1 MIYSEWKSNASGA
14 RKVTIT
20 VLFHKLFF
28 AMPPGRWLLRMV
40 QGILVGSGAILPGI
54 SGGVLCV
61 LFGIYQPMMSFFAHP
76 IGNFMRVFPQL
87 FPAGIG
93 WMIGFFAFAK
103 LVNVLFA
110 ANAAVAI
117 WLFIGLI
124 AGSFPSL
131 WREAGKR
138 GHGRG
143 GWTSLAIS
151 AVVMLLFF
159 NVLERGTT
167 FHIQPNL
174 LWFVFCGVLWGLSV
188 VVPGMS
194 SSSTLIFLGLFEP
207 MTAGIAAFDMGVVLP
222 IFVGAFATV
231 VLLSRLVNY
240 IFANY
245 YRLAFHVVVGF
256 VLASTV
262 AIIPTQYGGPAAF
275 AACAVCCIMGF
286 AVAWTLEGRR
296 KPRREGT
303 MG

>member
-1 MIYSEWKSNASGA
+1 MAASFGLMTA
-14 RKVTIT
+14 LFVTIGT
-20 VLFHKLFF
+20 VSSLHIEPNVF
-28 AMPPGRWLLRMV
+28 W
-40 QGILVGSGAILPGI
+40 
-54 SGGVLCV
+54 
-61 LFGIYQPMMSFFAHP
+61 FG
-76 IGNFMRVFPQL
+76 
-87 FPAGIG
+87 
-93 WMIGFFAFAK
+93 
-103 LVNVLFA
+103 
-110 ANAAVAI
+110 
-117 WLFIGLI
+117 
-124 AGSFPSL
+124 
-131 WREAGKR
+131 
-138 GHGRG
+138 
-143 GWTSLAIS
+143 
-151 AVVMLLFF
+151 
-159 NVLERGTT
+159 
-167 FHIQPNL
+167 
-174 LWFVFCGVLWGLSV
+174 FCGVLWGLSLV
-188 VVPGMS
+188 IPGMS

-262 AIIPTQYGGPAAF
+262 AIIPTQYGSAAAI

>member
-1 MIYSEWKSNASGA
+1 
-14 RKVTIT
+14 
-20 VLFHKLFF
+20 
-28 AMPPGRWLLRMV
+28 MPPGKWLLRMV

-93 WMIGFFAFAK
+93 WIVGFFAFAK

-124 AGSFPSL
+124 AGSFPAL
-131 WREAGKR
+131 WREAGQR

-143 GWTSLAIS
+143 GWS
-151 AVVMLLFF
+151 AMAVSFVAMLLFF
-159 NVLERGTT
+159 ALIERGAT

-174 LWFVFCGVLWGLSV
+174 LWYGFCGILWGLSV

-207 MTAGIAAFDMGVVLP
+207 MTAGIAAFHMEVVLP
-222 IFVGAFATV
+222 IFAGALATV

-240 IFANY
+240 IFAHW

-262 AIIPTQYGGPAAF
+262 AIVPTSYGSGAVI
-275 AACAVCCIMGF
+275 AACAVCAAVGF

-296 KPRREGT
+296 RRPKGERKT
-303 MG
+303 V

>member
-1 MIYSEWKSNASGA
+1 
-14 RKVTIT
+14 
-20 VLFHKLFF
+20 
-28 AMPPGRWLLRMV
+28 MV

-143 GWTSLAIS
+143 GWTSLAVS

-159 NVLERGTT
+159 NILERGTT

-174 LWFVFCGVLWGLSV
+174 LWFTFCGVLWGLSV

-222 IFVGAFATV
+222 IFVGALATV

-256 VLASTV
+256 VVASTV
-262 AIIPTQYGGPAAF
+262 AIIPTKYGDPAVI
-275 AACAVCCIMGF
+275 AACAVCSIMGF

-296 KPRREGT
+296 KPRQEGT
-303 MG
+303 VG